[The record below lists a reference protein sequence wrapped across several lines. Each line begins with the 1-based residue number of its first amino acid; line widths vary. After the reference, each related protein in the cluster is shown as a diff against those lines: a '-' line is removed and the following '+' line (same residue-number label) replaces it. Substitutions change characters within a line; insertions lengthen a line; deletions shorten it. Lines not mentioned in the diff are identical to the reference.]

1 MTTTTTSTN
10 SSSSTQRYATP
21 ELNDNI
27 NRVIAMLQ
35 SGIGVEDE
43 GTRYNDLKALEKQVM
58 ADVKSGKLPP
68 EKAFMIAAE
77 VRRTL
82 TNEALQRF
90 DEYFNAKNAR
100 QNLNTLIDEAAD
112 GRASAQSGAR
122 LSRQMQTTIVNLRTF
137 AGSPE
142 ELMEASRHIDELE
155 SSGQLDPIGAMAMR
169 QAIDARLAEMVGE
182 GQLNIAPPTPVWNAF
197 IDSHAQE
204 ESARNMS
211 LRAVAEKPRDVLLDP
226 ARFEPTLRATL
237 RTGNIALSELGRL
250 SAEAGEA
257 QRRGKLSAEGRRSI
271 NRAIDSGIKNSAGVL
286 DPAASVPRTT
296 ALAAARENGVVRRTL
311 GATPRTTLVE
321 STNGQTAEAVQREAR
336 SRLVTPV
343 TVAPSQTGV
352 SIAARA
358 IDNVQRPTASRQA
371 ASDADKDRH
380 RSFDFQDPEMAK
392 QFVKALNGHGKVT
405 VAQRTALVD
414 SVLQEGAMSLGELR
428 AFQIALDD
436 AATMGL
442 VSREESQNAWKTV
455 ASAAAKHVGGSTVG
469 AKIRGEEIARTG
481 MQRLRG

>member
-1 MTTTTTSTN
+1 MATTTTSSN
-10 SSSSTQRYATP
+10 SPAPRYASP

-27 NRVIAMLQ
+27 NRVITMLQ

-43 GTRYNDLKALEKQVM
+43 GTRYNDLKQLERQVM

-68 EKAFMIAAE
+68 EKAFAIAAE

-100 QNLNTLIDEAAD
+100 QNLNTLIDEAVD
-112 GRASAQSGAR
+112 GRATAQSSAR
-122 LSRQMQTTIVNLRTF
+122 LGRQMQTTIANLRTF
-137 AGSPE
+137 SGSPE
-142 ELMEASRHIDELE
+142 ELVEARRHVDELE
-155 SSGQLDPIGAMAMR
+155 GRGTLDPIGAVAMR
-169 QAIDARLAEMVGE
+169 QAIDARLGEMVGE

-197 IDSHAQE
+197 IDSHAQQ

-211 LRAVAEKPRDVLLDP
+211 LRAIAEKPRDVLLDP

-237 RTGNIALSELGRL
+237 RTGDIALSELGRL

-257 QRRGKLSAEGRRSI
+257 QRRGTLSAEGRRSI
-271 NRAIDSGIKNSAGVL
+271 NQAIDSGIKNSAGVL
-286 DPAASVPRTT
+286 DPAASVPRST
-296 ALAAARENGVVRRTL
+296 ALAAARESDVVRRTL
-311 GATPRTTLVE
+311 GATPRTTIVE
-321 STNGQTAEAVQREAR
+321 SSSGPTAEAAQREAR

-343 TVAPSQTGV
+343 SVAPSQMGV
-352 SIAARA
+352 SVAARA
-358 IDNVQRPTASRQA
+358 IDNTQRPTAPRPA
-371 ASDADKDRH
+371 TNEAEKERN
-380 RSFDFQDPEMAK
+380 RSFDFQDPEIAK
-392 QFVKALNGHGKVT
+392 QFVRALNGHGKVSLG
-405 VAQRTALVD
+405 QRTALLD
-414 SVLQEGAMSLGELR
+414 SVLRAGAMSLGELR

-442 VSREESQNAWKTV
+442 VTREESQNAWKVV
-455 ASAAAKHVGGSTVG
+455 ATEAAKHVGGSTVG